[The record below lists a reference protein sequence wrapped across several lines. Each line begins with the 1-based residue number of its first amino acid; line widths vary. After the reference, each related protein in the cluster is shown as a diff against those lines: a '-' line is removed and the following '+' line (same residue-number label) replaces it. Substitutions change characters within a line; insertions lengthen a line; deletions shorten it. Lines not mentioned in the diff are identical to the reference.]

1 MTWNHIEIG
10 WHGRQ
15 GGGSS
20 REGAA
25 PIRWLCAIVTIQVE
39 HAGVGFPQCE
49 MSALHSG
56 TAPTGSAAYSA
67 GTPPGCPT
75 VTSQTDTHW
84 QQQPHGEPA
93 APATTNFAPAA
104 LKSNYVGVSWRHDV
118 NKWEARIRQAGAS
131 QQRLGFFLT
140 EEEAR
145 RRRSMPLHDGS
156 EALQHT
162 AGGPGR
168 RPRASGA
175 RHISALRCN

>member
-1 MTWNHIEIG
+1 
-10 WHGRQ
+10 
-15 GGGSS
+15 
-20 REGAA
+20 
-25 PIRWLCAIVTIQVE
+25 
-39 HAGVGFPQCE
+39 

-84 QQQPHGEPA
+84 QQQQPHGEPA
-93 APATTNFAPAA
+93 APATTNFALVA

-140 EEEAR
+140 EEEAAAAFDAAAR
-145 RRRSMPLHDGS
+145 RLRGTAAHGGWSGPTAACFRCATYKRLALQLTAANLHCRRSPRRLTTLVRT
-156 EALQHT
+156 E
-162 AGGPGR
+162 GP
-168 RPRASGA
+168 
-175 RHISALRCN
+175 